1 MANSLRHL
9 SREECLVLLARG
21 RLGRVSV
28 NIRAL
33 PAILPM
39 NYSLMDGDIVV
50 RTAPGTKLTAALV
63 NGVVGFEVDRVDSDH
78 THGWSVL
85 VFGHATEIR
94 DRTTLDRVHA
104 LPLESWGCGDG
115 DHFINIHT
123 ERVTGRAFGS
133 PPDLDQHS

>member
-1 MANSLRHL
+1 M
-9 SREECLVLLARG
+9 LAQG
-21 RLGRVSV
+21 RLGRRSV

-39 NYSLMDGDIVV
+39 NYTLMDGDIVV

-63 NGVVGFEVDRVDSDH
+63 NSVVGFEVDRVDSDH

-94 DRTTLDRVHA
+94 DHATLDRVHA
-104 LPLESWGCGDG
+104 LPLASWASGEG
-115 DHFINIHT
+115 DHFINIPT
-123 ERVTGRAFGS
+123 EQVTGRAFGP
-133 PPDLDQHS
+133 PPDLDQLS